1 MRFEAQHLRA
11 MQGNARGGVGA
22 VDLDDGQA
30 PSTGH
35 DAQRV
40 TQAVR
45 RIQGFKA
52 FHRVPQAPT
61 TQATT
66 ASQKGA
72 VSTNTSVDTVMAE
85 VVSASSTW

>member
-1 MRFEAQHLRA
+1 MREWAAHTQHT
-11 MQGNARGGVGA
+11 V
-22 VDLDDGQA
+22 LDCIDAFGQVA
-30 PSTGH
+30 STGH

-45 RIQGFKA
+45 RIQGFKV

-72 VSTNTSVDTVMAE
+72 VSTNTSVDTVMAD